1 MVEYPLLLGALAI
14 PYEPGKRTK
23 RDEIMKN
30 KVTAEGLFEAGAH
43 FGHTAKRWNPKMGKY
58 IWGKKA
64 NTHIFDL
71 EKTVACLESACEAL
85 TEAVKAGKRMV
96 FVGSKR
102 QVRDIVKS
110 EAKRVDVAF
119 VTERWLGGTIT
130 NWRQIK
136 TRIDRLNDLK
146 KRRDGGDLK
155 KYTKKEQLLFDRE
168 ILRLERFVG
177 GLAKLSSY
185 PEVLIVVDVHKERA
199 AIREAKLRGVTII
212 GIVDS
217 NSSPDNIDYVIPMND
232 DSVNGLEMVMKA
244 LFEAVELGKE
254 KK

>member
-1 MVEYPLLLGALAI
+1 MI
-14 PYEPGKRTK
+14 KT
-23 RDEIMKN
+23 
-30 KVTAEGLFEAGAH
+30 KVTAEGLFEVGAH

-58 IWGKKA
+58 IWGKKS
-64 NTHIFDL
+64 NVHIFDL
-71 EKTVACLESACEAL
+71 EKTVACLDEACKALSEA
-85 TEAVKAGKRMV
+85 AKAGKRIA

-102 QVRDIVKS
+102 QVREVVKS
-110 EAKRVDVAF
+110 EAQRVDIAF

-136 TRIDRLNDLK
+136 TRIDRLIDLK
-146 KRRDGGDLK
+146 KRRDSGDLK

-177 GLAKLSSY
+177 GLAKLASY

-199 AIREAKLRGVTII
+199 AVREAKLRGVTII

-232 DSVNGLEMVMKA
+232 DSAKGLEMVVKA
-244 LFEAVELGKE
+244 LMEAIELGKE

>member
-1 MVEYPLLLGALAI
+1 M
-14 PYEPGKRTK
+14 TQQ
-23 RDEIMKN
+23 

-58 IWGKKA
+58 IWGKKS
-64 NTHIFDL
+64 NVHIFDL
-71 EKTVACLESACEAL
+71 EKTVTCLESACKAL
-85 TEAVKAGKRMV
+85 TEATKLGKRIA

-102 QVRDIVKS
+102 QVREVVKA
-110 EAKRVDVAF
+110 EAQRVDIAF

-136 TRIDRLNDLK
+136 TRIDRLIDLK
-146 KRRDGGDLK
+146 KRRDSGDLK

-185 PEVLIVVDVHKERA
+185 PEVLIVVDVHKERTA
-199 AIREAKLRGVTII
+199 VREAKLRGVTII

-232 DSVNGLEMVMKA
+232 DSAKGLEMVVKA
-244 LFEAVELGKE
+244 LMEAIELGKG